1 MKLSA
6 TDIHNL
12 RALTVKSS
20 DYKGQ
25 QRGMRKLIDAGLV
38 VRTEGK
44 APEGKSYAVYFYE
57 TTDAGKQA
65 AA

>member
-12 RALTVKSS
+12 RTLTVKST
-20 DYKGQ
+20 DYKGP

-38 VRTEGK
+38 DRTEGE
-44 APEGKSYAVYFYE
+44 APAGKSYTVYFYN

-65 AA
+65 VA